1 MQLQKKIEKYGKKR
15 LFLILKFHLNPILF
29 LSLGLSIFF
38 QKLILL
44 FSLLCFKLLNHQG
57 VKPGNQVAVMNKK
70 KLLIIISVAVVL
82 LIILFFSLRS
92 KSSEELITCKVQ
104 KGSIEVKVHTSG
116 QLESENSEHILLP
129 AVLSTQNVRVYEIK
143 ITDLIEEGT
152 VVDSG
157 QYIATLDHKVVEEVL
172 TSARL
177 ELEAAMVLTEDAKLD
192 SNLSLSNYRDLITNS
207 KSDVEERKI
216 VLAESVYESPSVI
229 KRAEMDVAKAERKL
243 EQDIK
248 GLAMRLR
255 QVNSQMERRNI
266 DLRQKE
272 KRVNDLLKVYD
283 ALIIKAPKPGMVI
296 YARDRFG
303 IKIQVGS
310 VLTPWSPIIATLPD
324 MTRMISETFV
334 NEIDIAKVKVKQ
346 KVKLSIDAFPEKELK
361 GEVIS
366 VANIGQPMPKS
377 DSKVFSV
384 NIRVFGSDPDLKPAM
399 TTGNLIQTGVFT
411 NKLYVPTEAVFETD
425 STKFVYR
432 KTNKIIRQIVDLGE
446 ENEDHVIINKGV
458 AEEEVL
464 LLNEP
469 EKPEEIET
477 VGWEI
482 FQEQLEKQ
490 KERPADRNQRERTD
504 STRHSAK
511 SPARQ

>member
-1 MQLQKKIEKYGKKR
+1 
-15 LFLILKFHLNPILF
+15 
-29 LSLGLSIFF
+29 
-38 QKLILL
+38 
-44 FSLLCFKLLNHQG
+44 
-57 VKPGNQVAVMNKK
+57 MNKK
-70 KLLIIISVAVVL
+70 KQLIIASVSIALLLIIIY
-82 LIILFFSLRS
+82 SLSR
-92 KSSEELITCKVQ
+92 KTGEELITCNVQ

-116 QLESENSEHILLP
+116 QLESENSENILLP
-129 AVLSTQNVRVYEIK
+129 TVLSTQNVRVYEIK

-172 TSARL
+172 TQARL
-177 ELEAAMVLTEDAKLD
+177 ELEAAMVIVEDAKLD

-207 KSDVEERKI
+207 RSDLEERKI

-248 GLAMRLR
+248 GLVMRQR

-266 DLRQKE
+266 DFRLKE
-272 KRVNDLLKVYD
+272 KRVNDLLQVYE

-324 MTRMISETFV
+324 MTRMISETYI
-334 NEIDIAKVKVKQ
+334 NEIDIAKIKVGQ
-346 KVKLSIDAFPEKELK
+346 KVKLTIDAFPDKELK

-399 TTGNLIQTGVFT
+399 TTGNLIQTGVYS

-432 KTNKIIRQIVDLGE
+432 KTSKITRQIVDLGE
-446 ENEDHVIINKGV
+446 ENEDHVIIHKGV
-458 AEEEVL
+458 AEGEIL

-469 EKPEEIET
+469 EKLEDIET

-482 FQEQLEKQ
+482 YQEQLDRQNERLKKGNQAEK
-490 KERPADRNQRERTD
+490 KD
-504 STRHSAK
+504 SAK
-511 SPARQ
+511 QFNEIQVKQ